1 MKILILSL
9 TCLLSFSA
17 FAKDKSYRDMDK
29 KYDKMT
35 IEDAKKMKLE
45 MLEMKSSMMEK
56 ERSCISAAQDKSA
69 FKECT
74 NEMMKAEKEMKA
86 EMDKKMNTKM

>member
-1 MKILILSL
+1 MKILILSV

-17 FAKDKSYRDMDK
+17 FSKDKSYRDMDK

-35 IEDAKKMKLE
+35 IEEAKKMKLE
-45 MLEMKSSMMEK
+45 MLDMKSSLVEK
-56 ERSCISAAQDKSA
+56 ERSCITAAQDKSA
-69 FKECT
+69 FKDCRD
-74 NEMMKAEKEMKA
+74 EMNKAEKEMKA